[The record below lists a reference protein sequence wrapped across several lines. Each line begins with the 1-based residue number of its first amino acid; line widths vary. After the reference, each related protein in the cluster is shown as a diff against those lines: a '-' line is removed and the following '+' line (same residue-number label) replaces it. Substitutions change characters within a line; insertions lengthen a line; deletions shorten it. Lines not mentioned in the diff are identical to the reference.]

1 MLRPVMVEDGILEI
15 EAYPKQHH
23 ARSHEI
29 HYIISLF
36 ELQSSRTDVFLS
48 SLLLALRAS
57 RDPHDLV
64 GRALNI

>member
-1 MLRPVMVEDGILEI
+1 MVEDGILEG

-23 ARSHEI
+23 TRSHEI

-48 SLLLALRAS
+48 SPLLALRAS
-57 RDPHDLV
+57 RDPRDLV

>member
-1 MLRPVMVEDGILEI
+1 MVEDGIMVV
-15 EAYPKQHH
+15 EAYPKRHRP
-23 ARSHEI
+23 RSHEI

-36 ELQSSRTDVFLS
+36 ELQSPRTDVFLS

-57 RDPHDLV
+57 RDQRGLCVLLV